1 MRTVSVIL
9 LAVATVAPAALSA
22 GERLIDGSSAAIR
35 TVVSGRTCTGTDAI
49 TFGRSEVGAAA
60 TFERKGR
67 PIGSYSLGYGT
78 ILIRRGQDVHGH
90 IASVN
95 VAESILYLSADS
107 YRCSE

>member
-1 MRTVSVIL
+1 MKAVSVIL
-9 LAVATVAPAALSA
+9 LAVATVTPAALFA
-22 GERLIDGSSAAIR
+22 KERAIDGSAAAIR

-49 TFGRSEVGAAA
+49 IFGRSDAGATA

-67 PIGSYSLGYGT
+67 PIGNYSLGYGT

-95 VAESILYLSADS
+95 VADSMLYLSADT